1 MENGKPRIPE
11 WAREIRELRKR
22 LGLSQAALGQRLQYS
37 PVAVSRWE
45 RGAKE
50 PTAEAYIRLGH
61 LGDGPAL
68 WSFWSRAGLRTSDIA
83 RTLPPGARLGKSR
96 LPEFEIVLAG
106 GGKRAKQRSRKLK
119 IVAIPVL
126 PVRAATLGE
135 SGDRSMDLAQIP
147 AEAVIAAPVT
157 WNPNSGTTSC
167 LRVKG
172 ASMHPAINDGDL
184 VAVDASLND
193 PDKLNGKIVVALHQ
207 KHGLLLGRFRRVDA
221 MQMLESENREYGP
234 LVLGKG
240 RDWRILGKVLW
251 LFRQTP

>member
-1 MENGKPRIPE
+1 M
-11 WAREIRELRKR
+11 
-22 LGLSQAALGQRLQYS
+22 
-37 PVAVSRWE
+37 
-45 RGAKE
+45 
-50 PTAEAYIRLGH
+50 AE
-61 LGDGPAL
+61 GPAA

-83 RTLPPGARLGKSR
+83 RKLPPTLRLGKSR

-106 GGKRAKQRSRKLK
+106 AGKRAKQRATKLK

-126 PVRAATLGE
+126 PVRAATLGA
-135 SGDRSMDLAQIP
+135 SGDRSMDFGQLA

-157 WNPNSGTTSC
+157 WNPNAGTTSC

-172 ASMHPAINDGDL
+172 SSMNPAMNDGDL

-193 PDKLNGKIVVALHQ
+193 PDKLNGKIVVASHR
-207 KHGLLLGRFRRVDA
+207 KHGLLLGRFRRVDR
-221 MQMLESENREYGP
+221 MQMLESDNREYGP